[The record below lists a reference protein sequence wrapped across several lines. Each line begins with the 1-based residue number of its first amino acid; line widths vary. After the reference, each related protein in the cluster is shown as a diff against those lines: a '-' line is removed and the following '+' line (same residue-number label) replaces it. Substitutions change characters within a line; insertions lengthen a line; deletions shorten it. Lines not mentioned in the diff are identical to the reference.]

1 MKQNGDTRK
10 KRTPAQILADM
21 AYIEHAVVRGKWQRD
36 IAKEL
41 SAIRPYTLSRQQIAY
56 DYRKIQETWKAEMV
70 EEIDAEKRKLLRKLD
85 HQEVELW
92 AAWDKSKLDHTKRNE
107 ERTTSGANG
116 TSKKVRTE
124 KETQCGDVAYMEA
137 LLKIHERRAKILG
150 LDAPAQIANADG
162 GNVPP
167 MSATHTLIY
176 LPDNGRAAD
185 SPNPITGREL
195 S

>member
-1 MKQNGDTRK
+1 MKQKGTTHN

-41 SAIRPYTLSRQQIAY
+41 SAIRPYKLSRQQIAY
-56 DYRKIQETWKAEMV
+56 DYRKIQETWKTEMV
-70 EEIDAEKRKLLRKLD
+70 EEIDAQKRKLLRKLD

-92 AAWDKSKLDHTKRNE
+92 AAWDESKLDHTKRNE

-116 TSKKVRTE
+116 TSKKVRTD

-150 LDAPAQIANADG
+150 LDAPVRVANADG
-162 GNVPP
+162 RNVAPVTL
-167 MSATHTLIY
+167 THAVCY
-176 LPDNGRAAD
+176 LPDNGRGDD
-185 SPNPITGREL
+185 SPNPIRGKEL